1 MHPVLAKTFNDLSAS
16 YYLRQFICGLTF
28 PLLMFLMTSS
38 GKYPLQ
44 LGIVALMMVN
54 TLLYPYS
61 RFVYESVIDF
71 IVGQNEF
78 FVNAA
83 LMLVVKLMT
92 MLVCWSC
99 AMIVAPIGLGYFYL
113 HQGDVAR

>member
-1 MHPVLAKTFNDLSAS
+1 MHPVLAKTFRDLSAY
-16 YYLRQFICGLTF
+16 YYLRQFFCGLTF
-28 PLLMFLMTSS
+28 PLLILLTTSS
-38 GKYPLQ
+38 GKYHLQ
-44 LGIVALMMVN
+44 MGIAALMMVN

-83 LMLVVKLMT
+83 LMLVIKLMT
-92 MLVCWSC
+92 MMVCWTC

-113 HQGDVAR
+113 HQGDVAH

>member
-1 MHPVLAKTFNDLSAS
+1 
-16 YYLRQFICGLTF
+16 
-28 PLLMFLMTSS
+28 
-38 GKYPLQ
+38 
-44 LGIVALMMVN
+44 VALMMVN

-78 FVNAA
+78 FMYPA
-83 LMLVVKLMT
+83 LMLVVKLTT

-113 HQGDVAR
+113 HQSEAAR